1 MSSLRQHFQR
11 IKEIVDWSWTL
22 ALLCLFGYISLGQLV
37 QLYWAMV
44 CFGGLAASFGLFYEF
59 SCEKLAELNSLD
71 AYQLQKAYTSAAMAQ
86 RLLGEFARRNPEVAQ
101 QSLFVQ
107 ARRQVSSTREA
118 SYTVFQ
124 QRVTEQ
130 TQPPAQRPPQSPPRP
145 VQPPPQPPNS
155 STSPSTTP
163 VQRPS
168 SPPQPPPRPVQ
179 PPQWSSRSSPSPPP
193 RPVQTRPTPP
203 RQPPLRRATE
213 QRLSP
218 EDYRRIS
225 NQGDYVFVNS
235 YRKRNGTWVNSHYRR
250 RPRR

>member
-44 CFGGLAASFGLFYEF
+44 FFGGLAASFGLFYEF

-71 AYQLQKAYTSAAMAQ
+71 AYQLQKTYTSAAMAQ
-86 RLLGEFARRNPEVAQ
+86 RLLGEFARRNHDVAQ

-130 TQPPAQRPPQSPPRP
+130 TQPP
-145 VQPPPQPPNS
+145 PQPPNP

-179 PPQWSSRSSPSPPP
+179 PPQWSSPSPPP
-193 RPVQTRPTPP
+193 RPIQTRQTPP

-225 NQGDYVFVNS
+225 NQGDYVFVNG
-235 YRKRNGTWVNSHYRR
+235 YRKRNGTWVNSYYRR